1 MHVCSSVER
10 DLKLGVGR
18 VGELRVSN
26 CRTPHISKTVYKHL
40 NFIKL
45 NWKRVQLILF
55 QNKPVKSKTV

>member
-1 MHVCSSVER
+1 MQPNVCR
-10 DLKLGVGR
+10 MKLKHIR
-18 VGELRVSN
+18 NLRVSN
-26 CRTPHISKTVYKHL
+26 CRTPHISKTVSKHL